1 VATSG
6 FVAKSSERSSSVF
19 KSEFGFGLG
28 SVGSSFVSEGRARGS
43 RVVGDSRLIDRLV
56 GWFRTATDRIER
68 IRLDG
73 TTTDDDGDTG

>member
-56 GWFRTATDRIER
+56 GWLVSNGNGPDRADSTGR
-68 IRLDG
+68 N
-73 TTTDDDGDTG
+73 DDG